1 VTDSYF
7 SQHRVRRVV
16 LTLLALLPLVACDTP
31 PVGVTNVTAWQQAFT
46 ECRRYA
52 RLSGA
57 GNGWW
62 RDYDDTAGPEWAYID
77 PCMQGKGY
85 PPTFP

>member
-1 VTDSYF
+1 MGTDCRAIMFAVIAS
-7 SQHRVRRVV
+7 
-16 LTLLALLPLVACDTP
+16 LPLVACDRP
-31 PVGVTNVTAWQQAFT
+31 PPAVTNVAAWHEALT

-77 PCMQGKGY
+77 PCMVARGF
-85 PPTFP
+85 PPPLP